1 MKLCELCS
9 EKKDF
14 PTNKTFP
21 FPALYPLP
29 ICSLSAP
36 YQVPLYR
43 QGENMKKTGSNQEK
57 TKK

>member
-36 YQVPLYR
+36 YLLPTKSLCIDR
-43 QGENMKKTGSNQEK
+43 EK
-57 TKK
+57 T